1 MAGSPG
7 RTGDAKVVAEEE
19 AATAGNDAR
28 QQQVRRKAAAVLHPA
43 SCRSSSISD
52 RHRLI
57 PNGFCYGSSYPPGLG
72 QVASWLRE
80 VVFIIGRS
88 ATLVVLVI

>member
-7 RTGDAKVVAEEE
+7 RTGDAKVVAEDE
-19 AATAGNDAR
+19 AAAAGDDAR
-28 QQQVRRKAAAVLHPA
+28 QQQERRYAAAVLHPA
-43 SCRSSSISD
+43 GRRRSSISD